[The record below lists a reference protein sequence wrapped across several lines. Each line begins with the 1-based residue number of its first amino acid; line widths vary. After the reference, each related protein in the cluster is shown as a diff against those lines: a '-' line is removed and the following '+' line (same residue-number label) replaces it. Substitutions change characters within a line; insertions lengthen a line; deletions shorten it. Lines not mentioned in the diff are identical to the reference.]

1 MNRTKKRGRVLT
13 TASEIQQVAREA
25 REREKTATKILA
37 ARYDGERDSIA
48 VDLSTGATVVIPRS
62 AIPGFKRVVPGEL
75 TDLSVNPGAES
86 LWSDSADDGVLLEQ
100 LLEIAA
106 GTELLKVAGG
116 RISGRHRSVAKAE
129 ASRANGAKGGRPPLT
144 MGAFIRHLDQTL
156 HELAPNAP
164 KVDKSDNPN
173 PNAPASAYWHV
184 GSRRLLYIKWH
195 GASDI
200 QVGSKWPRKRRIERR
215 IRATA
220 ERIAREFARELA
232 GVAAARSLRKIS

>member
-1 MNRTKKRGRVLT
+1 M
-13 TASEIQQVAREA
+13 QQVAREA

-37 ARYDGERDSIA
+37 ARYDVERDFVA

-62 AIPGFKRVVPGEL
+62 LIPGFKHVVPGEL
-75 TDLSVNPGAES
+75 ADLSINPGAES
-86 LWSDSADDGVLLEQ
+86 LWSDSADDGVILEQ
-100 LLEIAA
+100 LLELAA

-129 ASRANGAKGGRPPLT
+129 ASRANGAKGGRPSLG
-144 MGAFIRHLDQTL
+144 MNAFIRHLDHML
-156 HELAPNAP
+156 HELAPDAP
-164 KVDKSDNPN
+164 RVDTSDNPN
-173 PNAPASAYWHV
+173 PNAPARAYWHV
-184 GSRRLLYIKWH
+184 GSRRLLCVKLH
-195 GASDI
+195 GAGEI

-232 GVAAARSLRKIS
+232 GNAATKSARE